1 MGKLV
6 AIRGG
11 DINRGE
17 TLGIDKE
24 VVSLTRKYRARA
36 LFTPTTNGDSLEY
49 RQGFQGGYG
58 QELGC
63 VLDVPYLLGVSPTK
77 EEL

>member
-6 AIRGG
+6 PIGGG

-24 VVSLTRKYRARA
+24 VVSLTRKDRARA
-36 LFTPTTNGDSLEY
+36 LFTPTTSDDS
-49 RQGFQGGYG
+49 YG
-58 QELGC
+58 VPARISRRVWSELGC
-63 VLDVPYLLGVSPTK
+63 VPDVLYLLGVSPTK